1 MFDFQQKRKLKSW
14 YSSRV
19 TQVVVFVL
27 ALMVLASAFNRY
39 LIADDMADRRA
50 TVEAEINN
58 LEKRKDSLEAEV
70 QYLSNDRGI
79 EAEVRRQFD
88 VAREGEQV
96 VIILEDEPEVTNEPP
111 PPPPERP
118 WYRFW

>member
-96 VIILEDEPEVTNEPP
+96 VIILEDEPEVTNEPLP
-111 PPPPERP
+111 PPSERP